1 MRAKSEI
8 ISTLTNKLT
17 SDIWKKLKNGLLGRE
32 LIAFGAEVISENES
46 IKDTMLQ
53 QLNPETADKAGLYLL
68 SQMNEVPIT
77 NIKPNALVVQMTSDS
92 KTYAPFELTYS
103 IGNNSFTN
111 IEYTMRDKSVALVN
125 GAYKCYSSNMSN
137 IDGAMEDGEEVYM
150 YDNGDSYSCI
160 KLGNAYPDSIIVTDE
175 FGVEIP
181 RYSSDVAM
189 SNTIDLM
196 YKVMTGFDG
205 NQYVRF
211 ICGENVEKPSKFHI
225 VWLDHSA
232 SEVDY
237 DEDEL
242 SVRDNN
248 TIVAEIKY
256 LSRGSVDNVDYMREQ
271 LKKELAKYNGLNTPK
286 SIERYVNGFP
296 YVIDSRCVADNQSG
310 MVVYVKPSENKD
322 LTMYLDFS
330 EIAAHI
336 SLNSILFPKIKVMT
350 GKRLNFGLQI
360 DGVKDVIIQN
370 NIKSLVQDIFAYD
383 KMKFN
388 SVVNTSQILS
398 EVYNNFK
405 IVPSIR
411 MTINEDFTNNEPMS
425 YVPVK
430 NTIKGYD
437 SKGTLVAWENNEM
450 LYGRDL
456 NADAIPFLLYEVVG
470 AIGKMFLLKMKS
482 TIIDLTVEELA
493 NDYVNV
499 DGKHYNLH
507 SSKIKYPLLG
517 SFDIFYLYDA
527 STNMIKPFDNSM
539 YNLLCKDSNPSV
551 LQESWNIKTLKLAN
565 MLDIELLSTNNGLI
579 VNFIFKNSACEAGKV
594 FTNEII
600 EAIEEGRDEENKFS
614 QEQKDVLLGSVY
626 EYKYWNSDYPDALN
640 YYLYS
645 ENYGKEINDK
655 YKGKYQT
662 AFCIKQSPALMDLG
676 SDGWEVKGIYD
687 GVDTWFDG
695 YYSGFKGVNKNG
707 INLHLKANGF
717 YFENNLY
724 YPVSISDTEIILR
737 SKSIDRKIPIP
748 LNGLLRGMIESKG
761 VLYIVQERCITMVEG
776 FSGLKQY
783 CKIYNIYKDLTTP
796 LYVDDIAN
804 GFNNTII
811 IKSKQ
816 NIYIA
821 DGFELLTD
829 SKIAFSGL
837 RQIFTDID
845 TTECL
850 IGSATSEFATCY
862 KLIKDEN
869 QESYVFYCYDI
880 KNNKTFTYE
889 TAATFEDV
897 EDEEENENQNE
908 GESQSNANETQRK
921 SWWAYGKTP
930 YYYANQYRKNDIF
943 QYEYAIKN
951 AELTRDNKLKYRL
964 KRNTSKY
971 TSDVKIDDTK
981 KISDLFLA
989 EGERVSDMSEARKK
1003 QVEEMVDSLA
1013 LQYGLI

>member
-8 ISTLTNKLT
+8 ISTLTNRLT

-46 IKDTMLQ
+46 IKDTMLL
-53 QLNPETADKAGLYLL
+53 QLNPETADKSGLYLL

-77 NIKPNALVVQMTSDS
+77 NIKPNALVVQMASDS

-111 IEYTMRDKSVALVN
+111 IEYTMRNKSVALVN
-125 GAYKCYSSNMSN
+125 GSYKCYSHNMNN
-137 IDGAMEDGEEVYM
+137 IYGAMEDGEETYI
-150 YDNGDSYSCI
+150 YDNNDSYSCI

-181 RYSSDVAM
+181 RYSSDIAM

-196 YKVMTGFDG
+196 VKVMTGFDG

-211 ICGENVEKPSKFHI
+211 ICAENVEKPSKFRI

-248 TIVAEIKY
+248 VIVAEIKY
-256 LSRGSVDNVDYMREQ
+256 LSRGSVDNIDYMREQ
-271 LKKELAKYNGLNTPK
+271 LKKELAKYQGLNTPK
-286 SIERYVNGFP
+286 SVERYVNGFP
-296 YVIDSRCVADNQSG
+296 YVIDSRCVADNQNG

-330 EIAAHI
+330 EIAAHV

-360 DGVKDVIIQN
+360 DGVKDVIVQN
-370 NIKSLVQDIFAYD
+370 NIKGLVQDVFAYD

-411 MTINEDFTNNEPMS
+411 MTIDEDFTNNEPMS

-430 NTIKGYD
+430 NSVKGYD

-470 AIGKMFLLKMKS
+470 AVGKMFLLKMKS
-482 TIIDLTVEELA
+482 TIVDLTSEELA
-493 NDYVNV
+493 QDYVNIN
-499 DGKHYNLH
+499 GENYNLY
-507 SSKIKYPLLG
+507 SSKVKYPLIG
-517 SFDIFYLYDA
+517 SFDVFYLYDV

-539 YNLLCKDSNPSV
+539 FNLLCEDSNPSV
-551 LQESWNIKTLKLAN
+551 MQDSWNVGTIKFAN
-565 MLDIELLSTNNGLI
+565 LLDIELLSTNNGVI
-579 VNFIFKNSACEAGKV
+579 VNFIFKDSACDAKQIFTEEYIAGLEASDSEYELSEAERNNLLNLREYIYWNKDYTAGYGYYLAGK
-594 FTNEII
+594 NYNI
-600 EAIEEGRDEENKFS
+600 EKNI
-614 QEQKDVLLGSVY
+614 
-626 EYKYWNSDYPDALN
+626 
-640 YYLYS
+640 
-645 ENYGKEINDK
+645 K

-662 AFCIKQSPALMDLG
+662 AFCVKQSPALMDLG
-676 SDGWEVKGIYD
+676 SEGWEVKGIYD
-687 GVDTWFDG
+687 GVDNWFDG
-695 YYSGFKGVNKNG
+695 YYSGFKGINSNG
-707 INLHLKANGF
+707 INLKLKANGF

-761 VLYIVQERCITMVEG
+761 TLYIVQERCITVVEG

-783 CKIYNIYKDLTTP
+783 CKIYNIYKDLTSP

-829 SKIAFSGL
+829 SKITFSGL
-837 RQIFTDID
+837 RQIFTDVD

-862 KLIKDEN
+862 KQVKDEN
-869 QESYVFYCYDI
+869 QESYIFYCYDI
-880 KNNKTFTYE
+880 KNNKTFSYE
-889 TAATFEDV
+889 SAATFEDL
-897 EDEEENENQNE
+897 EDEEEGEENQ
-908 GESQSNANETQRK
+908 SQSETQRK
-921 SWWAYGKTP
+921 TWWAYGKTAS
-930 YYYANQYRKNDIF
+930 YFNNQYKKNDIF
-943 QYEYAIKN
+943 QYEYDVKGV
-951 AELTRDNKLKYRL
+951 EVTRDDKLKYNL
-964 KRNTSKY
+964 NQSTSKY
-971 TSDVKIDDTK
+971 TSDVKIDENANIT
-981 KISDLFLA
+981 STFLEA
-989 EGERVSDMSEARKK
+989 GESVEGMSEARKK
-1003 QVEEMVDSLA
+1003 EVESICDALA
-1013 LQYGLI
+1013 MQYGLI

>member
-8 ISTLTNKLT
+8 ISTLASRLT
-17 SDIWKKLKNGLLGRE
+17 DDIWKKLKNSLLGRE
-32 LIAFGAEVISENES
+32 LISFGAEVISENES
-46 IKDTMLQ
+46 IKDTMLL
-53 QLNPETADKAGLYLL
+53 QLNPETADKNGLYLL
-68 SQMNEVPIT
+68 SQMNEIPIT
-77 NIKPNALVVQMTSDS
+77 NIKPNALVVQMASDS

-111 IEYTMRDKSVALVN
+111 IEYTMRNKSVALVN
-125 GAYKCYSSNMSN
+125 GSYKCYSHNMNN
-137 IDGAMEDGEEVYM
+137 IYGAMEDGEETYI
-150 YDNGDSYSCI
+150 YDNNDSYSCI

-181 RYSSDVAM
+181 RYSSDIAM

-196 YKVMTGFDG
+196 VKVMTGFDG

-211 ICGENVEKPSKFHI
+211 ICAENVEKPSKFRI

-248 TIVAEIKY
+248 VIVAEIKY
-256 LSRGSVDNVDYMREQ
+256 LSRGSVDNIDYMREQ
-271 LKKELAKYNGLNTPK
+271 LKKELAKYQGLNTPK
-286 SIERYVNGFP
+286 SVERYVNGFP
-296 YVIDSRCVADNQSG
+296 YVIDSRCVADNQNG

-330 EIAAHI
+330 EIAAHV

-360 DGVKDVIIQN
+360 DGVKDVIVQN
-370 NIKSLVQDIFAYD
+370 NIKGLVQDVFAYD

-411 MTINEDFTNNEPMS
+411 MTIDEDFTNNEPMS

-430 NTIKGYD
+430 NSVKGYD

-470 AIGKMFLLKMKS
+470 AVGKMFLLKMKS
-482 TIIDLTVEELA
+482 TIVDLTSEELA
-493 NDYVNV
+493 QDYVNIN
-499 DGKHYNLH
+499 GENYNLY
-507 SSKIKYPLLG
+507 SSKVKYPLIG
-517 SFDIFYLYDA
+517 SFDVFYLYDV

-539 YNLLCKDSNPSV
+539 FNLLCEDSNPSV
-551 LQESWNIKTLKLAN
+551 MQDSWNVGTIKFAN
-565 MLDIELLSTNNGLI
+565 LLDIELLSTNNGVI
-579 VNFIFKNSACEAGKV
+579 VNFIFKDSACDAKQIFTEEYIAGLEASDSEYELSEAERNNLLNLREYIYWNKDYTAGYGYYLAGK
-594 FTNEII
+594 NYNI
-600 EAIEEGRDEENKFS
+600 EKNI
-614 QEQKDVLLGSVY
+614 
-626 EYKYWNSDYPDALN
+626 
-640 YYLYS
+640 
-645 ENYGKEINDK
+645 K

-662 AFCIKQSPALMDLG
+662 AFCVKQSPALMDLG
-676 SDGWEVKGIYD
+676 SEGWEVKGIYD
-687 GVDTWFDG
+687 GVDNWLDG
-695 YYSGFKGVNKNG
+695 YYSGFKGINSNG
-707 INLHLKANGF
+707 INLKLKANGF

-761 VLYIVQERCITMVEG
+761 TLYIVQERCITVVEG

-783 CKIYNIYKDLTTP
+783 CKIYNIYKDLTSP

-829 SKIAFSGL
+829 SKITFSGL
-837 RQIFTDID
+837 RQIFTDVD

-862 KLIKDEN
+862 KQVKDEN
-869 QESYVFYCYDI
+869 QESYIFYCYDI
-880 KNNKTFTYE
+880 KNNKTFSYE
-889 TAATFEDV
+889 SAATFEDL
-897 EDEEENENQNE
+897 EDETEGEENQ
-908 GESQSNANETQRK
+908 SQSETQRK
-921 SWWAYGKTP
+921 TWWAYGKTAS
-930 YYYANQYRKNDIF
+930 YFNNQYKKNDIF
-943 QYEYAIKN
+943 QYEYDVKGV
-951 AELTRDNKLKYRL
+951 EVTRDDKLKYNL
-964 KRNTSKY
+964 NQSTSKY
-971 TSDVKIDDTK
+971 TSDVKIDENANIT
-981 KISDLFLA
+981 STFLEA
-989 EGERVSDMSEARKK
+989 GESVEGMSEARKK
-1003 QVEEMVDSLA
+1003 EVESICDALA
-1013 LQYGLI
+1013 MQYGLI

>member
-8 ISTLTNKLT
+8 ISTLTNRLT

-46 IKDTMLQ
+46 IKDTMLL
-53 QLNPETADKAGLYLL
+53 QLNPETADKSGLYLL

-77 NIKPNALVVQMTSDS
+77 NIKPNALVVQMASDS

-111 IEYTMRDKSVALVN
+111 IEYTMRNKSVALVN
-125 GAYKCYSSNMSN
+125 GSYKCYSHNMNN
-137 IDGAMEDGEEVYM
+137 IYGAMEDGEETYI
-150 YDNGDSYSCI
+150 YDNNDSYSCI

-181 RYSSDVAM
+181 RYSSDIAM

-196 YKVMTGFDG
+196 VKVMTGFDG

-211 ICGENVEKPSKFHI
+211 ICAENVEKPSKFRI

-248 TIVAEIKY
+248 VIVAEIKY
-256 LSRGSVDNVDYMREQ
+256 LSRGSVDNIDYMREQ
-271 LKKELAKYNGLNTPK
+271 LKKELAKYQGLNTPK
-286 SIERYVNGFP
+286 SVERYVNGFP
-296 YVIDSRCVADNQSG
+296 YVIDSRCVADNQNG

-330 EIAAHI
+330 EIAAHV

-360 DGVKDVIIQN
+360 DGVKDVIVQN
-370 NIKSLVQDIFAYD
+370 NIKGLVQDVFAYD

-411 MTINEDFTNNEPMS
+411 MTIDEDFTNNEPMS

-430 NTIKGYD
+430 NSVKGYD

-470 AIGKMFLLKMKS
+470 AVGKMFLLKMKS
-482 TIIDLTVEELA
+482 TIVDLTSEELA
-493 NDYVNV
+493 QDFVNIN
-499 DGKHYNLH
+499 GENHSLY
-507 SSKIKYPLLG
+507 SSKVKYPLIG
-517 SFDIFYLYDA
+517 SFDVFYLYDV

-539 YNLLCKDSNPSV
+539 FNLLCEDSNPSV
-551 LQESWNIKTLKLAN
+551 MQDSWNVGTIKFAN
-565 MLDIELLSTNNGLI
+565 LLDIELLSTNNGVI
-579 VNFIFKNSACEAGKV
+579 VNFIFKDSACDAKQIFTEEYIAGLEASDSEYELSEAERNNLLNLREYIYWNKDYTAGYGYYLAGK
-594 FTNEII
+594 NYNI
-600 EAIEEGRDEENKFS
+600 EKNI
-614 QEQKDVLLGSVY
+614 
-626 EYKYWNSDYPDALN
+626 
-640 YYLYS
+640 
-645 ENYGKEINDK
+645 K

-662 AFCIKQSPALMDLG
+662 AFCVKQSPALMDLG
-676 SDGWEVKGIYD
+676 SEGWEVKGIYD
-687 GVDTWFDG
+687 GVDNWFDG
-695 YYSGFKGVNKNG
+695 YYSGFKGINSNG
-707 INLHLKANGF
+707 INLKLKANGF

-761 VLYIVQERCITMVEG
+761 TLYIVQERCITVVEG

-783 CKIYNIYKDLTTP
+783 CKIYNIYKDLTSP

-829 SKIAFSGL
+829 SKITFSGL
-837 RQIFTDID
+837 RQIFTDVD

-862 KLIKDEN
+862 KQVKDEN
-869 QESYVFYCYDI
+869 QESYIFYCYDI
-880 KNNKTFTYE
+880 KNNKTFSYE
-889 TAATFEDV
+889 SAATFEDL
-897 EDEEENENQNE
+897 EDETEGEENQ
-908 GESQSNANETQRK
+908 SQSETQRK
-921 SWWAYGKTP
+921 TWWAYGKTTS
-930 YYYANQYRKNDIF
+930 YFNNQYKKNDIF
-943 QYEYAIKN
+943 QYEYDVKGV
-951 AELTRDNKLKYRL
+951 EVTRDDKLKYNL
-964 KRNTSKY
+964 NQSTSKY
-971 TSDVKIDDTK
+971 TSDVKVDENANIT
-981 KISDLFLA
+981 STFLEA
-989 EGERVSDMSEARKK
+989 GESVEGMSEARKK
-1003 QVEEMVDSLA
+1003 EVESICDALA
-1013 LQYGLI
+1013 MQYGLI